1 MNTEILTTLL
11 NQLLLYIAGL
21 DWTYILTFIL
31 IAHIVNTDKSRR
43 FIKRLTGSEIRT
55 RYRVVILGLGY
66 GILLYFLR
74 GFDISAVEVLLRSFI
89 FTLVFHK
96 LIIDT
101 LLSYLTGTG
110 SNRSTTKNNE
120 LV

>member
-1 MNTEILTTLL
+1 MNTEILTSLL
-11 NQLLLYIAGL
+11 GQLLFYIGSL

-31 IAHIVNTDKSRR
+31 IAHVVNTDKVRQ
-43 FIKRLTGSEIRT
+43 FIKKLTGLEIRT
-55 RYRVVILGLGY
+55 RYRVVILGLAY
-66 GILLYFLR
+66 GILLYFIR
-74 GFDISAVEVLLRSFI
+74 GNDITGIEVLLRSFI

-101 LLSYLTGTG
+101 ILSYFGGMGKRKPT
-110 SNRSTTKNNE
+110 NNNE

>member
-1 MNTEILTTLL
+1 MNTEILTSLL
-11 NQLLLYIAGL
+11 DQLLFYIVGL

-31 IAHIVNTDKSRR
+31 IAHVANTSKVRL
-43 FIKRLTGSEIRT
+43 FIKNLTGLEIRT
-55 RYRVVILGLGY
+55 RYRVVILGLAY
-66 GILLYFLR
+66 GTLLYFLR
-74 GFDISAVEVLLRSFI
+74 GYDITGIELLLRSFI

-101 LLSYLTGTG
+101 LLSYLGGTG
-110 SNRSTTKNNE
+110 SNRSKNNE